1 MQQVHTITT
10 WLFSAAAAFLLSTSA
25 VAHAA
30 VIPATVTCAL
40 GACTVTPD
48 AGPIAVDPTGF
59 TLDVDWTPQDI
70 VLSGLTNHDWWALN
84 LVFDF
89 TGIWNGTEHF
99 GPITLLDELGA
110 VVPNLNPQ
118 FDDVNFP
125 ITANYQI
132 FNNGADF
139 EEFFVRGL
147 HLAPSDG
154 SGVDTLDFTAAVF
167 RPASVRENQV
177 PEPVSI
183 LLLGAGLAAVAR
195 RRFRS

>member
-1 MQQVHTITT
+1 MK
-10 WLFSAAAAFLLSTSA
+10 WLSTAAAAFLLSTSA

-40 GACTVTPD
+40 GACTVTPN

-70 VLSGLTNHDWWALN
+70 VLSGLENGDWWALQ
-84 LVFDF
+84 LLFDF
-89 TGIWNGTEHF
+89 TGINDGTEHF
-99 GPITLLDELGA
+99 GAITLLDEFGA
-110 VVPNLNPQ
+110 VVPNLNVQ
-118 FDDVNFP
+118 FDDIHVVGNSF
-125 ITANYQI
+125 TANYQI
-132 FNNGADF
+132 FNDGADF
-139 EEFFVRGL
+139 EEFFVRGQQ
-147 HLAPSDG
+147 LALSDG

-167 RPASVRENQV
+167 SPASVRENEV

-195 RRFRS
+195 RRFRPDF